1 MAFNPARW
9 LPSAAY
15 RKAGI
20 IIASTTL
27 HGAVPATATNYTTFF
42 IAPYKCVVLKVDA
55 VWGTASTA
63 GTVNVEKLVD
73 GQAQDGGVDLLSA
86 AINTALV
93 ANTLVAGTLI
103 GGANASLYT
112 ESYLTKP
119 VKWRNINWVAKELLL
134 TAEYIVMLKP
144 QQ

>member
-103 GGANASLYT
+103 GGANASRLELAIGDRLGLVDGGNVAT
-112 ESYLTKP
+112 CANLTVTVTLAP
-119 VKWRNINWVAKELLL
+119 I
-134 TAEYIVMLKP
+134 P
-144 QQ
+144 